1 MKLLFRAAAALA
13 LLGLASPAFPCGE
26 KKTTT
31 AMATATD
38 AKAKTTAVAKAEKK
52 AQPKAAQTHSEKPAK
67 ATN

>member
-1 MKLLFRAAAALA
+1 MKLLFRAATALA

-31 AMATATD
+31 ATATD

-52 AQPKAAQTHSEKPAK
+52 AQPKTAQAPSEKPVK
-67 ATN
+67 AAN